1 MQNSVRSSND
11 SLHVGMQ
18 TYSFLLP
25 VTSFLQGMLVN
36 IAKLL
41 FTTPNPQTNKQK
53 KNNGELSKKKKK
65 QKNANTKVSLGVLE
79 KGRSIEKVP
88 GKT

>member
-1 MQNSVRSSND
+1 
-11 SLHVGMQ
+11 MQ

-41 FTTPNPQTNKQK
+41 FTTPNPQTNKQTK
-53 KNNGELSKKKKK
+53 TENFLKKKK
-65 QKNANTKVSLGVLE
+65 KNANTKVSLGVLE

>member
-41 FTTPNPQTNKQK
+41 FTTPNPQTNKK
-53 KNNGELSKKKKK
+53 KTTENFLKKKK
-65 QKNANTKVSLGVLE
+65 KNANTKVSLGVLE

>member
-41 FTTPNPQTNKQK
+41 FTTPNPQTNKK
-53 KNNGELSKKKKK
+53 KTTENFLKKKK
-65 QKNANTKVSLGVLE
+65 QNANTKVSLGVLE

>member
-1 MQNSVRSSND
+1 
-11 SLHVGMQ
+11 
-18 TYSFLLP
+18 
-25 VTSFLQGMLVN
+25 MLVN

-41 FTTPNPQTNKQK
+41 FTTPNPQTNKQTK
-53 KNNGELSKKKKK
+53 TENFLKKKK
-65 QKNANTKVSLGVLE
+65 KNANTKVSLGVLE

>member
-53 KNNGELSKKKKK
+53 TTENFLKKK